1 MKLDRIFSKVHVARG
16 IAISVTWF
24 LKSFYPF
31 KANLNGGH
39 SLSDSQIAHGLQ
51 AMNRVDKGAS
61 TDTHRS

>member
-16 IAISVTWF
+16 IAISVTWS

-31 KANLNGGH
+31 EANLNGGH
-39 SLSDSQIAHGLQ
+39 ALPDSQIAHGLQ
-51 AMNRVDKGAS
+51 AMNRVDKGPS